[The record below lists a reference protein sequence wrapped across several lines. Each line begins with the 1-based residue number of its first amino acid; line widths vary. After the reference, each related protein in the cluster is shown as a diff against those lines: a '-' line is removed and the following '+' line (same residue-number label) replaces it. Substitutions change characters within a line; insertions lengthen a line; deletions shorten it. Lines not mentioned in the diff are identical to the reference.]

1 MVGPCG
7 EEILSAAACALQ
19 PQDTVAL
26 HYRHLGISM
35 ARSLLHTVP
44 GSISFSSS
52 SLLEQIIL
60 DRARAYVVSKHDPV
74 TGGVHCALG
83 STLKKND
90 FVVTSTLAS
99 QCPPAVGRA
108 LGFSL
113 ANKLLKEK
121 DDKGSKRPI
130 SFVSI
135 GDGYVLWVDVQIS
148 DDI

>member
-108 LGFSL
+108 
-113 ANKLLKEK
+113 NKLLKEK

-135 GDGYVLWVDVQIS
+135 GDGYVLWMDVQIS